1 MKRHPSSAVDRSPD
15 ITQLLIAYSEGNR
28 EALDRLMPLVY
39 EHLKRLARA
48 RLREERPG
56 HTLNTTAL
64 VHEAY
69 LKLIDI
75 TQVRYENRRHFFA
88 TVSQVMRH
96 VLVSY
101 ARKRKAQK
109 RGGGAHDVT
118 INEERLMIPDSYAE
132 TLLALDESL
141 QAFEVKYPREGQV
154 VEFRY
159 FVGMTN
165 QEIAEA
171 LDVSVSTVE
180 RFLRFAKTW
189 IRRHWGEEPP
199 L

>member
-1 MKRHPSSAVDRSPD
+1 MEPPSDV
-15 ITQLLIAYSEGNR
+15 TQLLVAYSEGDHQ
-28 EALDRLMPLVY
+28 ALDRLMPLVY
-39 EHLKRLARA
+39 EHLKHLAHA
-48 RLREERPG
+48 RLREERPD

-69 LKLIDI
+69 LKLVDI

-88 TVSQVMRH
+88 TASQVMRH

-109 RGGGAHDVT
+109 RGGGAHDMT
-118 INEERLMIPDSYAE
+118 MDEERLVIPDAYAE

-141 QAFEVKYPREGQV
+141 RAFEEKYPREGQV

-159 FVGMTN
+159 FVGLTN

-171 LDVSVSTVE
+171 LGVSISTVE

>member
-1 MKRHPSSAVDRSPD
+1 MQPPSDV
-15 ITQLLIAYSEGNR
+15 TQLLVAYSEGDHK
-28 EALDRLMPLVY
+28 ALDRLMPLVY
-39 EHLKRLARA
+39 EHLKHLAHA
-48 RLREERPG
+48 RLREERPD

-88 TVSQVMRH
+88 TASQVMRR

-101 ARKRKAQK
+101 ARRRKAQK
-109 RGGGAHDVT
+109 RGGDAHAVAL
-118 INEERLMIPDSYAE
+118 EEDRLLIPDAYAE
-132 TLLALDESL
+132 TLLALEESL
-141 QAFEVKYPREGQV
+141 QAFEEKYPREGQV

-159 FVGMTN
+159 FVGLTN

-180 RFLRFAKTW
+180 RFLRFARTW

>member
-1 MKRHPSSAVDRSPD
+1 MQPSSDV
-15 ITQLLIAYSEGNR
+15 TQLLVAYGEGDR
-28 EALDRLMPLVY
+28 QALDRLMPLVY
-39 EHLKRLARA
+39 KHLKHVAHN
-48 RLREERPG
+48 RLREEHPG

-69 LKLIDI
+69 FKLIDI
-75 TQVRYENRRHFFA
+75 TRVRYENRRHFFA
-88 TVSQVMRH
+88 TASQVMRH

-118 INEERLMIPDSYAE
+118 LDEERLVIPDAYAE

-141 QAFEVKYPREGQV
+141 QAFEEKYPREGQV
-154 VEFRY
+154 IELRY
-159 FVGMTN
+159 FVGLTN
-165 QEIAEA
+165 QEIADA

-180 RFLRFAKTW
+180 RYLRFARTW
-189 IRRHWGEEPP
+189 IRHHWGEATP

>member
-1 MKRHPSSAVDRSPD
+1 MQPLSD
-15 ITQLLIAYSEGNR
+15 ITQLLVAYSEGDHQ
-28 EALDRLMPLVY
+28 ALDRLMPLVY
-39 EHLKRLARA
+39 EQLKRLARN

-75 TQVRYENRRHFFA
+75 TQVHYENRRHFFA
-88 TVSQVMRH
+88 TASQVMRH

-101 ARKRKAQK
+101 ARRRKAQK
-109 RGGGAHDVT
+109 HGGGAHDVT
-118 INEERLMIPDSYAE
+118 MDEQRLVIPDAYAE
-132 TLLALDESL
+132 TLLALNESL
-141 QAFEVKYPREGQV
+141 QAFEKKYPREGQV

-159 FVGMTN
+159 FVGLTN
-165 QEIAEA
+165 QEIAET

-180 RFLRFAKTW
+180 RFLRFARTW
-189 IRRHWGEEPP
+189 IRRHWGDEPSP
-199 L
+199 